1 MGRYKRINPDLN
13 RPFFNLY
20 LFRQQAGNRD
30 IGFYRHTM
38 KNILISRNH
47 LYSVTPPGLNQIS
60 SVEVAR
66 LTGCTRSVATFY
78 SRSAPSLSQ
87 IAHGA
92 VVNQVGFAPGPTL
105 GVLFSVFAIAHGFSL
120 HVLSPVGI

>member
-1 MGRYKRINPDLN
+1 MNSFTQPRYGRFARIIWALAVVGRYKRINPDLN

-47 LYSVTPPGLNQIS
+47 LYSVTPP
-60 SVEVAR
+60 
-66 LTGCTRSVATFY
+66 
-78 SRSAPSLSQ
+78 
-87 IAHGA
+87 
-92 VVNQVGFAPGPTL
+92 
-105 GVLFSVFAIAHGFSL
+105 
-120 HVLSPVGI
+120 